1 MATKCRQLPKGAW
14 IDRTGAIQEVV
25 GTHVEQYGWPR
36 MKINLH
42 HKIRIRVDP
51 CVTDLCII
59 VETFADT
66 ITQEQYDVVK
76 RYIRM
81 YGKERDMLVTI
92 GETLAI
98 SDIFKGISKSKANT
112 VLLTHVEY

>member
-14 IDRTGAIQEVV
+14 IDRAGAIEAVV
-25 GTHVEQYGWPR
+25 GTHVEQSGWPR
-36 MKINLH
+36 MRTNLH

-51 CVTDLCII
+51 CPNNLCII

-66 ITQEQYDVVK
+66 ITQEQYDTVK
-76 RYIRM
+76 QYIRM
-81 YGKERDMLVTI
+81 YGKERDIMVSI
-92 GETLAI
+92 GETLEI
-98 SDIFKGISKSKANT
+98 SDIFKGINKSKANT